1 MAAITAQIVKELRE
15 KTGCG
20 MMDCKKAL
28 AATDGDM
35 EKAVEFLREKGLAT
49 AAKKAGRIASEG
61 LVTVSICDEC
71 KAGVVLEVNA
81 ETDFVAKNEEFRNF
95 VASVAT
101 VILKQNPAD
110 VDALLALEMENG
122 KTVDDAL
129 KEKIATIGE
138 NMNIRRFVRYEG
150 NLIGYVHGEGR
161 IGVMVKFNVG
171 DASVC
176 ASEEFVAYAKNV
188 AMQIAAIN
196 PAFLKR
202 DEVPTEVVEKEKE
215 ILMAQA
221 INEGKPANIAEKMV
235 AGRIQK
241 YYKEN
246 CLVEQEYVK
255 NPDQTVKAYTEEV
268 AKSLG
273 TTIEI
278 ECFARLE
285 RGEGLEKKEEN
296 FADEVASMM
305 K

>member
-28 AATDGDM
+28 SETNGDM
-35 EKAVEFLREKGLAT
+35 EKAIEFLREKGLAT

-101 VILKQNPAD
+101 VILKKAPQD
-110 VDALLALEMENG
+110 VEALLALEIEDG
-122 KTVDDAL
+122 KSVDAAL

-161 IGVMVKFNVG
+161 IGVMVKFAVG
-171 DASVC
+171 NDAVC
-176 ASEEFVAYAKNV
+176 ASEEFVSYAKNV

-202 DEVPTEVVEKEKE
+202 EEVPTEVVERK
-215 ILMAQA
+215 
-221 INEGKPANIAEKMV
+221 
-235 AGRIQK
+235 R
-241 YYKEN
+241 
-246 CLVEQEYVK
+246 
-255 NPDQTVKAYTEEV
+255 
-268 AKSLG
+268 KSLWLRLSTKASPQQSLKRWLQAESRS
-273 TTIEI
+273 TTRKT
-278 ECFARLE
+278 ALLNR
-285 RGEGLEKKEEN
+285 N
-296 FADEVASMM
+296 M
-305 K
+305 

>member
-49 AAKKAGRIASEG
+49 AAKKAGRIAAEG

-81 ETDFVAKNEEFRNF
+81 ETDFVAKNAEFREF
-95 VASVAT
+95 VQAVAT
-101 VILKQNPAD
+101 VILKKAPAD
-110 VDALLALEMENG
+110 VEALLALEMEDG
-122 KTVDDAL
+122 KTVDAAL

-161 IGVMVKFNVG
+161 IGVMVKFAVG
-171 DASVC
+171 DEAVC

-202 DEVPTEVVEKEKE
+202 EEVPAEVVEKEKE

-221 INEGKPANIAEKMV
+221 INEGKPANIAERWLQAEFRSTTRKTALLNRNML
-235 AGRIQK
+235 RI
-241 YYKEN
+241 
-246 CLVEQEYVK
+246 L
-255 NPDQTVKAYTEEV
+255 TRA
-268 AKSLG
+268 
-273 TTIEI
+273 
-278 ECFARLE
+278 
-285 RGEGLEKKEEN
+285 
-296 FADEVASMM
+296 
-305 K
+305 

>member
-1 MAAITAQIVKELRE
+1 MAEFTAKDVMSLRE
-15 KTGCG
+15 RTGAG

-28 AATDGDM
+28 TEAEGDM
-35 EKAVEFLREKGLAT
+35 DKAIDLLREKGLAT
-49 AAKKAGRIASEG
+49 AAKKAGRVAAEG
-61 LVTVSICDEC
+61 LIGMAFAADGASAAMVEINS
-71 KAGVVLEVNA
+71 
-81 ETDFVAKNEEFRNF
+81 ETDFVAKNPEF
-95 VASVAT
+95 VAFVEGVSAAA
-101 VILKQNPAD
+101 LNGEYAD
-110 VDALLALEMENG
+110 VE
-122 KTVDDAL
+122 AL
-129 KEKIATIGE
+129 KNAPYGEEGTVGEKLTALIAKIGE

-171 DASVC
+171 NEAVC
-176 ASEEFVAYAKNV
+176 ANEEFVAYAKNV

-202 DEVPTEVVEKEKE
+202 EEVPSEVVEKEKE

-221 INEGKPANIAEKMV
+221 INEGKPAAIAEKMV

-296 FADEVASMM
+296 FADEVANMM